1 MSSELLLSILC
12 LPIGFAL
19 LVYSSDKF
27 VEGAAALA
35 NNLGV
40 SHAIIGITIVGFAT
54 SSPEI
59 LISIFAALD
68 GNSGIAVGNVIGSNI
83 ANTALILGVGAAL
96 YTVVVKRSLLLK
108 ETPILLVVM
117 GVTLYMMLDRT
128 ISQTEG
134 VILIIALIALMGWL
148 TYNEFKHPSPE
159 HEEDIPDD
167 LSNKMALLW
176 LVIGLGIMVASSKLL
191 IWGSVNIAQYMG
203 ISDLIIGLTV
213 IALGTSLPELA
224 ATISSVKKGQH
235 DLAVGN
241 VIGSN
246 LFNLLAV
253 LGISSAITPI
263 PIADEALFRDM
274 PVLFIS
280 MGLFL
285 LLCLIKPGT
294 QNNQRAYT
302 IQRWGGGL
310 LVLFYLS
317 YQSYLIY
324 CALS

>member
-1 MSSELLLSILC
+1 MTTVLLLSILS
-12 LPIGFAL
+12 LPIGFVL
-19 LVYSSDKF
+19 LVFSSDKF

-68 GNSGIAVGNVIGSNI
+68 GNGGIAVGNVIGSNI
-83 ANTALILGVGAAL
+83 ANTALILGTGAAL
-96 YTVVVKRSLLLK
+96 YAIVIKRSLLLK
-108 ETPILLVVM
+108 ETPILFVIM
-117 GVTLYMMLDRT
+117 GVVLYMMLDRN
-128 ISQTEG
+128 ISQIEG
-134 VILIIALIALMGWL
+134 LILIIALIALMVWL
-148 TYNEFKHPSPE
+148 TYSELKKPSINDE
-159 HEEDIPDD
+159 DDDIPDD
-167 LSNKMALLW
+167 IPNKTAILW
-176 LVIGLGIMVASSKLL
+176 LIFGLLMMIGSSKLL
-191 IWGSVNIAQYMG
+191 IWGAVNIAQFMG
-203 ISDLIIGLTV
+203 ISDLVIGLTI

-253 LGISSAITPI
+253 LGIAAVITPI
-263 PIADEALFRDM
+263 PIEHDALYRDM
-274 PVLFIS
+274 PVLFAS

-285 LLCLIKPGT
+285 LLCWLKPNTTPNG
-294 QNNQRAYT
+294 YT
-302 IQRWGGGL
+302 ITQWGGRV
-310 LVLFYLS
+310 LVLFYLV
-317 YQSYLIY
+317 YQSYIIY
-324 CALS
+324 SALA

>member
-1 MSSELLLSILC
+1 MTFQILLSLLVI
-12 LPIGFAL
+12 PVGFAL

-96 YTVVVKRSLLLK
+96 YSVMVKRSLLRTENL
-108 ETPILLVVM
+108 ILIGVMLLV
-117 GVTLYMMLDRT
+117 LFMMLDRT
-128 ISQTEG
+128 VSRIEG
-134 VILIIALIALMGWL
+134 LVLIAALITLMGWL
-148 TYNEFKHPSPE
+148 TYKELKHPSGE
-159 HEEDIPDD
+159 LEGDDDIPDD
-167 LSNKMALLW
+167 MPNSTAVFWLL
-176 LVIGLGIMVASSKLL
+176 IGLILMVASSKLL
-191 IWGSVNIAQYMG
+191 IWGAVNIAQFMG
-203 ISDLIIGLTV
+203 VSDLVIGLTI

-241 VIGSN
+241 IVGSN

-253 LGISSAITPI
+253 MGIAATITPI
-263 PIADEALFRDM
+263 PIEHDALYRDT
-274 PVLFIS
+274 PVLFAS

-285 LLCLIKPGT
+285 LLCWLKPNPNG
-294 QNNQRAYT
+294 YT
-302 IQRWGGGL
+302 ITRWGGRL
-310 LVLFYLS
+310 LVLFYLV
-317 YQSYLIY
+317 YQGYLIY
-324 CALS
+324 SALS